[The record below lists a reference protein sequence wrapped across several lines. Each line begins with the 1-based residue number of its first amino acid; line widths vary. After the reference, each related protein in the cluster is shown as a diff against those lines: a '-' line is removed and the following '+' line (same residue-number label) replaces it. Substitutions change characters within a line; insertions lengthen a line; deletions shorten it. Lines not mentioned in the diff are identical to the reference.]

1 MRKLRT
7 LCVLASAVGAI
18 LMLAGNALASTNAQ
32 AARGQCG
39 GQISTWQQYVNNLT
53 VFGAVP
59 QAAKINQSAGYTPRD
74 GSFTQWLKERVVVT
88 RLAAPATITNYGC
101 NANGVFPAGKKYLT
115 KGWPVLVA
123 LPGKYSKSD
132 IRMSPSR
139 VCSTVTYVNVCG
151 TQVVYNGD
159 QDHLQSWINSYI
171 ADHCAPTV
179 TTTVTCNVAG
189 ASNFGK
195 AGQCEFP
202 PPSCQFGGT
211 FPNCSPP
218 PCSVTNTCPPSTVS
232 IPGTTSVSSTRTAAC
247 PPPNSSIVK
256 TGTSTLASPTFTGTG
271 TSQAAAQASLD
282 SQLATWRAQN
292 QATVD
297 TQAQNAA
304 NAQLSSCPAAPPVV
318 VTHFTNVTCTGFEEI
333 FGGESMI
340 IKCDVSNDNGA
351 PISLDAHS
359 NDGNSRVSGINCYSQ
374 GGTPSCQGNGQF
386 EFRVTGINTGT
397 TTLSSSVT
405 VTASSNGVNKTWTS
419 DPFPV
424 DRSF

>member
-1 MRKLRT
+1 
-7 LCVLASAVGAI
+7 
-18 LMLAGNALASTNAQ
+18 
-32 AARGQCG
+32 
-39 GQISTWQQYVNNLT
+39 
-53 VFGAVP
+53 
-59 QAAKINQSAGYTPRD
+59 
-74 GSFTQWLKERVVVT
+74 
-88 RLAAPATITNYGC
+88 
-101 NANGVFPAGKKYLT
+101 
-115 KGWPVLVA
+115 
-123 LPGKYSKSD
+123 
-132 IRMSPSR
+132 
-139 VCSTVTYVNVCG
+139 VTYVNVCG

-232 IPGTTSVSSTRTAAC
+232 IPGTTSVSSTRTASC

-256 TGTSTLASPTFTGTG
+256 TGNSTLASPTFTGTG